1 MLNGYGWHGNGD
13 CEFFG
18 NGFSWWHYGWHYM
31 IILGVIIIIVAL
43 VLFAKRKNKNNEN
56 QALSTLKE
64 LYVKGEI
71 TEEEYLK
78 RKNVIERR

>member
-1 MLNGYGWHGNGD
+1 MMHGNGWY
-13 CEFFG
+13 G
-18 NGFSWWHYGWHYM
+18 NGEYGIFGFSGWHYLIM
-31 IILGVIIIIVAL
+31 LGVIIIIVAI
-43 VLFAKRKNKNNEN
+43 VMFARRKNNPDEN

-78 RKNVIERR
+78 RKNVIER